1 MPLPSTRLPQGLG
14 FRLVGN
20 RGWGMTVYPFLRE
33 AVFEPEI
40 IQVMAGAY
48 EELLGD
54 LDVADRND
62 PFTEVVAKEIIEAA
76 RLGVHDVDA
85 MRQWVLNTLGKPH

>member
-1 MPLPSTRLPQGLG
+1 
-14 FRLVGN
+14 
-20 RGWGMTVYPFLRE
+20 MTVYPLVRE
-33 AVFEPEI
+33 AVFDPEI

-54 LDVADRND
+54 LDLLDRND
-62 PFTEVVAKEIIEAA
+62 PFTEVVAKEVIEAA
-76 RLGVHDVDA
+76 RLGLHDVPA